1 MRTEH
6 GEIGNSKQIK
16 RIHSIDC
23 IIFVLKMG
31 GGPKITITYIPSEK
45 VVVFMIPCY
54 QVCAL
59 FKSVHLHIQLVQ
71 ETFLMD
77 PPLTTGED
85 PLLNA
90 TKSALEHST
99 NSTLQEFCLKYNLVA
114 AASGRRGQCVK
125 GDYVACILSYVSN
138 LLKG

>member
-16 RIHSIDC
+16 LIHSIDC

-31 GGPKITITYIPSEK
+31 GSPKITITYIPSENI
-45 VVVFMIPCY
+45 VVFMIPCY
-54 QVCAL
+54 HVCAL
-59 FKSVHLHIQLVQ
+59 FKSIHLHIQLVQ

-114 AASGRRGQCVK
+114 AACGRRG
-125 GDYVACILSYVSN
+125 
-138 LLKG
+138 